1 MSVAQ
6 FKTMIDFI
14 MENPSCKAS
23 SFKNDLRE
31 LNNDQLE
38 EIVDYLHDIWTSTK
52 EDDTIIGK
60 TRYKKALDL
69 YTKSV
74 GVCYERSRK

>member
-1 MSVAQ
+1 MTMSVAQ

-38 EIVDYLHDIWTSTK
+38 EIVDYLHNIWNSTK
-52 EDDTIIGK
+52 EDTTAIEK
-60 TRYKKALDL
+60 YKKALDL
-69 YTKSV
+69 YTASV
-74 GVCYERSRK
+74 GVCYEKCK